1 MVIMMMKLIHYVNN
15 VLYNVK
21 LVNLY
26 KIQFNVLHVMNYESI
41 LLNVYVLHNI
51 IRRINFQIVQGV
63 HLNVINV

>member
-26 KIQFNVLHVMNYESI
+26 KIQFNALHVMNYESI
-41 LLNVYVLHNI
+41 LLNVCVLHNI
-51 IRRINFQIVQGV
+51 IRRINLQIVHSV